1 MGVITTGSTRPRV
14 LMADDYRDLLS
25 AFERLLAPA
34 CDVVGC
40 VSDGDALFEAMA
52 SMKPDVIVLDVFM
65 PPTNG
70 FEICREIKRL
80 APSTVVIIVSA
91 APDRDVREQS
101 LQAGASAFV
110 AKGAA
115 IDDLLPAIK
124 RAMPKPR

>member
-1 MGVITTGSTRPRV
+1 MGAITTGSIRPRV
-14 LMADDYRDLLS
+14 LMADDYKDLLG
-25 AFERLLAPA
+25 AFERLLAPT

-52 SMKPDVIVLDVFM
+52 SLKPDVIVLDVFM

-80 APSTVVIIVSA
+80 TPSTVVIIVSA
-91 APDRDVREQS
+91 APDRDVREQA

-115 IDDLLPAIK
+115 IDDLVPAIT
-124 RAMPKPR
+124 RGMARTR